1 MFERKRKLLERR
13 GSGKIRNHWKEKIYK
28 IVSATGHN
36 SGTYKVVPEI
46 AMKPKDRIV
55 RRNMLLNFDD
65 LLDHFR

>member
-1 MFERKRKLLERR
+1 MFKRKRNLLERR
-13 GSGKIRNHWKEKIYK
+13 RCGKIRNHWKEKIYK

-55 RRNMLLNFDD
+55 LRNMLLNFDD
-65 LLDHFR
+65 LLDHFS